1 MTRTSRKQARAI
13 AIATNASSAAKLQWF
28 LAAAAIAAAVYD
40 AVGVRIKQLP
50 VTAERVWKALQEKA
64 AEEKSMSAAGK

>member
-1 MTRTSRKQARAI
+1 MV
-13 AIATNASSAAKLQWF
+13 AT
-28 LAAAAIAAAVYD
+28 AAAVAAAVYD

-64 AEEKSMSAAGK
+64 AEEKKSASAAGK